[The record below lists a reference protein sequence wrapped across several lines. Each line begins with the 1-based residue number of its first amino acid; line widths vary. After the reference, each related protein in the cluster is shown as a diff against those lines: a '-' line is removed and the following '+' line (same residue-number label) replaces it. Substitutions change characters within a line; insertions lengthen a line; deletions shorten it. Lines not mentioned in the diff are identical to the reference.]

1 MSTLLPTLALL
12 AAGLG
17 ASTGPAPQPAELRHL
32 AAQNNLLAKELALAK
47 GKEFYLLAD
56 PAGKTL
62 KLLYRGALLQQYK
75 VDGIEVGV
83 PQVAFRSRV
92 EPGTWEGRV
101 WENGALD
108 PPRALDRIEIQ
119 APPPTPEG
127 TEIPAVV
134 PPTPEEKYPVPPR
147 YHIRFAGGLSIEVRT
162 PGPEA
167 RRGFWGRMAA
177 SLAAWWDD
185 AKAAASSSPTDTL
198 RLHLS
203 MPKQDAE
210 SLYRA
215 LPPETKLLVVPQ
227 TP

>member
-32 AAQNNLLAKELALAK
+32 AAQNDLLAKELALAK

-127 TEIPAVV
+127 TEIPVPGAPAVSH
-134 PPTPEEKYPVPPR
+134 PVRGRPLHRGPHAGAR
-147 YHIRFAGGLSIEVRT
+147 GPARLLGADGRVAGG
-162 PGPEA
+162 
-167 RRGFWGRMAA
+167 
-177 SLAAWWDD
+177 
-185 AKAAASSSPTDTL
+185 
-198 RLHLS
+198 
-203 MPKQDAE
+203 
-210 SLYRA
+210 
-215 LPPETKLLVVPQ
+215 VVG
-227 TP
+227 

>member
-32 AAQNNLLAKELALAK
+32 AAQNDLLAKELALAK

-108 PPRALDRIEIQ
+108 PPRALDRI
-119 APPPTPEG
+119 
-127 TEIPAVV
+127 EIPAVV